1 MPTSIY
7 KYDGTLL
14 TTVADSTLDST
25 HSTLRFPGRGYQ
37 NYGEPIMENFV
48 WMLQNFAGT
57 TAPTLPLSGQCWYD
71 TNTSTMKIYNGVSWT
86 AAGGV
91 IINASQPASGSSLG
105 DFWYDSVN
113 LQLNTWNGTSWDLVG
128 PLGSVG
134 NDPLSPAVPANSSI
148 DALRLS
154 DGSTTHKCW
163 RITVGGTVL
172 AIISKDSEFIPA
184 PSIPGFSSVKPGI
197 NFNTDILNIGVSGDS
212 KAFTSDKTNMPA
224 TDNTYDLG
232 ASNMRFANIFSL
244 NGVISSRLAVNA
256 AVSSYNLDVNGT
268 SLFRNTAHFVSNTD
282 HAGMKMLS
290 GNLMVTP
297 EVGAVEFDGSNFY
310 FTSRISGTPT
320 RFALTPG
327 ASGNF
332 TNSVTISS
340 NTQSTSSSTGALV
353 VSGGTG
359 IGGNLHVGG
368 NIIVTGTSDQIVAA
382 SGDSAARP
390 GYSWNDS
397 RFSGLFSPAANIVAI
412 STASTERVRINE
424 NGAIGLGGAN
434 YGTAGQVITSA
445 GSGSAATWSNIGVI
459 PSGGLI
465 PYAVPGTAP
474 AGFLLCDGSTY
485 NIATYPTLGGLLGS
499 TYGGDGITTFAVPDL
514 RGRVPAGVDNMGG
527 TAANRLTSTV
537 GMTATSIGNVGGLQ
551 THTLSVA
558 EMPSHR
564 HQLVTAGYGSTTLT
578 GTGFL
583 ASYYAPGNNNNT
595 YMSQLASP
603 EPTLVQSGL
612 TGGSSAHRN
621 VQPTIVLN
629 YLIKT

>member
-25 HSTLRFPGRGYQ
+25 HATLRFPGRGYQ

-71 TNTSTMKIYNGVSWT
+71 TNTNTMKIYNGVSWT

-91 IINASQPASGSSLG
+91 IINGSEPASGTSLG

-113 LQLNTWNGTSWDLVG
+113 LQLNTWNGSGWDLVG

-134 NDPLSPAVPANSSI
+134 NDPLNPAVPSNSSI
-148 DALRLS
+148 DAIRIS
-154 DGSTTHKCW
+154 NGSTNFKCW
-163 RITVGGTVL
+163 RITVGGTL
-172 AIISKDSEFIPA
+172 FAILSKDPEFTPA
-184 PSIPGFSSVKPGI
+184 PSISGFVTIKPGI
-197 NFNTDILNIGVSGDS
+197 NLNTDILNVAVSGDT
-212 KAFTSDKTNMPA
+212 KTFTADKNNLPDD
-224 TDNTYDLG
+224 DNTYDFG
-232 ASNMRFANIFSL
+232 ASNKRFASVYSV
-244 NGVISSRLAVNA
+244 NGVFGSRVAINT
-256 AVSSYNLDVNGT
+256 AVSSYSLDVNGT
-268 SLFRNTAHFVSNTD
+268 SLFRDTAHFVTNTTRP
-282 HAGMKMLS
+282 GIKMLS
-290 GNLMVTP
+290 GNLLTAP
-297 EVGAVEFDGSNFY
+297 EVGSVEFDGSNFY
-310 FTSRISGTPT
+310 FTSNISGTTT
-320 RFALTPG
+320 RFAVTPG
-327 ASGNF
+327 AAGSF
-332 TNSVTISS
+332 TNNVSISS
-340 NTQSTSSSTGALV
+340 TAQSTGTGTGALV
-353 VSGGTG
+353 VSGGAG
-359 IGGNLHVGG
+359 IASNLHVGG
-368 NIIVTGTSDQIVAA
+368 NIIVAGIGQIVATD
-382 SGDSAARP
+382 SDSATTP
-390 GYSWNDS
+390 GYTWRDS
-397 RFSGLFSPAANIVAI
+397 RFSGMFSPAANTVAFGT
-412 STASTERVRINE
+412 SSTERVRINSS
-424 NGAIGLGGAN
+424 GAIGLSGEN
-434 YGTAGQVITSA
+434 YGTSGQVITSF
-445 GSGSAATWSNIGVI
+445 GNAAPPQWTTVGVI
-459 PSGGLI
+459 PTGGI
-465 PYAVPGTAP
+465 VPYAVPGNIPPT
-474 AGFLLCDGSTY
+474 GFLLCDGSIY
-485 NIATYPTLGGLLGS
+485 NISSYPLLGAALAA
-499 TYGGDGITTFAVPDL
+499 TYGGDGIATFAVPDL

-537 GMTATSIGNVGGLQ
+537 GMTATTIGNIGGLQ

-583 ASYYAPGNNNNT
+583 ASYYAPGNSNNT
-595 YMSQLASP
+595 YMSQLGTP